1 MNSVILMG
9 AFLLLILIDV
19 PISFALLGGSMMAM
33 VYMGSSL
40 SPAAQSMIATVDSF
54 SLLAIPLFIDYF
66 KTGLVV
72 RQPTAILTTGMML
85 LAWLSFVCGLILD
98 TVTRGRWEL
107 KRLQYLSLRPP
118 GSGG

>member
-40 SPAAQSMIATVDSF
+40 
-54 SLLAIPLFIDYF
+54 
-66 KTGLVV
+66 
-72 RQPTAILTTGMML
+72 
-85 LAWLSFVCGLILD
+85 
-98 TVTRGRWEL
+98 
-107 KRLQYLSLRPP
+107 
-118 GSGG
+118 